1 MPSIVVVGL
10 QWGDEGK
17 GKVVDWLS
25 ESACSVV
32 RFQGGSNAGH
42 TIVIEG
48 KVYKLSL
55 LPSSVLREG
64 KQSII
69 GNGVVLDPYAL
80 IREIEI
86 LARSGIRLTPDNL
99 SLSET
104 CPLVLSVHRE
114 TETILENLRGSNAI
128 GTTCMGIGPCYE
140 DKVGRRAIRLCDL
153 MDEKSLREKVACMLS
168 YHNLLRKASN
178 QPEVTVDKI
187 MDELHF
193 IAPQVLPF
201 VKHVGGIIHDQLE
214 QGKTILFE
222 GAQGAMLDVDHGTY
236 PYVTSSNTL
245 AGYVAVGCGVGVL
258 GDMRVIGLAKSYT
271 TRVGNGPFITELI
284 GEVGD
289 LMVERGGEYGTVS
302 RRRRRCGWFD
312 AVLVRHTAL
321 LSGVTEIA
329 VTKLDVLDTLHEIK
343 VCVGYRHGSRYY
355 DYLPPASHVQN
366 VLEPVY
372 EVLPGWLTDTLGAV
386 SPGDL
391 PHNALAY
398 IKRIEE
404 LVGIPVTIVSTSPDR
419 DHMVFLNRT
428 SPASS

>member
-25 ESACSVV
+25 ESACTVV

-42 TIVIEG
+42 TIVVEG

-64 KQSII
+64 KQSVI

-80 IREIEI
+80 VREMEI
-86 LARSGIRLTPDNL
+86 LAKSGIKLSPDNL

-114 TETILENLRGSNAI
+114 TEKILESMRGSDAI

-153 MDEKSLREKVACMLS
+153 TDERSLRNKVECLLA
-168 YHNLLRKASN
+168 YHNLLRKATNEPDVS
-178 QPEVTVDKI
+178 VDKI
-187 MDELHF
+187 MDELHH
-193 IAPQVLPF
+193 IAPQVLPY
-201 VKHVGGIIHDQLE
+201 VKHVGKIIYDQIS
-214 QGKTILFE
+214 QKKTILFE

-245 AGYVAVGCGVGVL
+245 AGYVSVGCGVGTL
-258 GDMRVIGLAKSYT
+258 RNLRVIGLAKSYA
-271 TRVGNGPFITELI
+271 TRVGNGPFVTELEDEI
-284 GEVGD
+284 GNM
-289 LMVERGGEYGTVS
+289 MVDRGKEFGTVS
-302 RRRRRCGWFD
+302 LRRRRCGWFD
-312 AVLVRHTAL
+312 SVLVRQTAL
-321 LSGVTEIA
+321 LSGATEMAI
-329 VTKLDVLDTLHEIK
+329 TKLDVLDSFEEIK
-343 VCVGYRHGSRYY
+343 VCVGYRLGEKYY
-355 DYLPPASHVQN
+355 DYLPPATHVQSR
-366 VLEPVY
+366 LEPVY
-372 EVLPGWLTDTLGAV
+372 EVLPGWKASTLGAV
-386 SPGDL
+386 SPEDL
-391 PHNALAY
+391 PRNALAY

-404 LVGIPVTIVSTSPDR
+404 LVGVPVTIVSTSPDR
-419 DHMVFLNRT
+419 DHMVFMNGGSLVSN
-428 SPASS
+428 